1 MGWWNDTAGAHTG
14 QCQLTMERAQ
24 TPPKSSLF
32 RRYFAALFIVVAI
45 PLLIKSISDAW
56 FGYRDQRAMLDALL
70 RAQAMSA
77 AGRIENFLFDIRDQL
92 HWTVHEPWP
101 AASAQEHYL
110 DLVRLL
116 RQVPA
121 VWSVT
126 LVDSAGREKLFLSR
140 IDLNRIE
147 SGRDYSKDPAFTET
161 RKGQF
166 WMSPM
171 EYVGGADPRM
181 NIAVAADHRNGD
193 TAIADINL
201 TLIRDVI
208 SRIHIGETGYAFVTD
223 QRGQLVGHPDIS
235 KVLLGTNSIEQTRQ
249 LKAAFTA
256 APGQAITTT
265 DLDGV
270 SVLATMTPPL
280 EGVGWNVFA
289 VQPVS
294 EAFAPVYL
302 ALWRTGGLLLL
313 AALIAGIVA
322 WLLARRMTGP
332 IRLLEEG
339 AERIGAGQFDQR
351 IAISTGD
358 ELERLAASF
367 NRMAQELA
375 VSQERSERIARLKR
389 FLAPQVAELVE
400 KTGDETVLAGQRAE
414 IVAVFCDLRGF
425 TAFTARAEPE
435 EIVKVLG
442 EYYRALGAIITRY
455 QATLTNFSADG
466 LMVLVNAPVP
476 CPEPALHAAKMAI
489 DMRAV
494 VHQLGLDWRGRGF
507 DIGFGM
513 GMAMGWATVGRIG
526 YEGRVDYTAIGNAV
540 NLASRLCST
549 AEDQQILCDQIVA
562 QAVSAGL
569 AVTSLGTRQLKG
581 YERQVPVYALALQG
595 PGQASDNVVRLVK
608 D

>member
-1 MGWWNDTAGAHTG
+1 MGWWNDTAGACCC
-14 QCQLTMERAQ
+14 QCQLTMDRGPTAL
-24 TPPKSSLF
+24 KSSLF
-32 RRYFAALFIVVAI
+32 RRYFTALFIVVAI

-70 RAQAMSA
+70 RTQAMSA
-77 AGRIENFLFDIRDQL
+77 ASRIENFLFDIRDQL
-92 HWTVHEPWP
+92 HWTVHEPWS
-101 AASAQEHYL
+101 AASAGEHYL
-110 DLVRLL
+110 DLVRLM

-121 VWSVT
+121 VWSVA
-126 LVDSAGREKLFLSR
+126 LVDSAGREKLYLSR
-140 IDLNRIE
+140 IDLNRIP
-147 SGRDYSKDPAFTET
+147 SGRDYSKNPAFIET
-161 RKGQF
+161 RLGRP

-171 EYVGGADPRM
+171 EYLGDADPRM
-181 NIAVAADHRNGD
+181 SIAVAADRRNGD

-208 SRIHIGETGYAFVTD
+208 SRIHIGETGYAFVID

-235 KVLLGTNSIEQTRQ
+235 KVLRGNHSIERTRQ

-256 APGQAITTT
+256 SPRQAIATT

-280 EGVGWNVFA
+280 EGIGWNVFA

-294 EAFAPVYL
+294 EALAPVYL

-313 AALIAGIVA
+313 AALIAGMVA
-322 WLLARRMTGP
+322 WLLARRMTEP

-339 AERIGAGQFDQR
+339 ARHIGAGQFDRR
-351 IAISTGD
+351 ITISTGD
-358 ELERLAASF
+358 ELERLATSF
-367 NRMAQELA
+367 NRMAEELA
-375 VSQERSERIARLKR
+375 LSQERSERIARLKR
-389 FLAPQVAELVE
+389 FLPSQVAELVE

-425 TAFTARAEPE
+425 TAFTTRAEPE

-442 EYYRALGAIITRY
+442 DYYRALGAVITRY

-489 DMRAV
+489 EMRVA
-494 VHQLGLDWRGRGF
+494 VHQLGIGWRGRGF

-540 NLASRLCST
+540 NLASRLCSA
-549 AEDQQILCDQIVA
+549 AEDQQILCDQVVA

-569 AVTSLGTRQLKG
+569 PVESLGMRQLKG
-581 YERQVPVYALALQG
+581 FDRQVSIYALALAESE
-595 PGQASDNVVRLVK
+595 ASDKVVRLVK

>member
-1 MGWWNDTAGAHTG
+1 MADAHADP
-14 QCQLTMERAQ
+14 CQVTMDALQKPLR
-24 TPPKSSLF
+24 SSLF
-32 RRYFAALFIVVAI
+32 RRYFAALFVVVAI

-56 FGYRDQRAMLDALL
+56 FGYRDQRLMLDALL
-70 RAQAMSA
+70 RTQALSA
-77 AGRIENFLFDIRDQL
+77 SGRIENFLTDIRDQL
-92 HWTVHEPWP
+92 RWSVHEPWP
-101 AASAQEHYL
+101 AATVEEHHL
-110 DLVRLL
+110 DLVRLM

-121 VWSVT
+121 VWSIA
-126 LVDSAGREKLFLSR
+126 LVDSAGRERLFLSR
-140 IDLNRIE
+140 IDLNRID
-147 SGRDYSKDPAFTET
+147 SGRDYSKEFAFVET
-161 RKGQF
+161 RKAQS

-171 EYVGGADPRM
+171 EYYGNADPRM
-181 NIAVAADHRNGD
+181 SIAVAADRRNGD
-193 TAIADINL
+193 MAIADINL

-208 SRIHIGETGYAFVTD
+208 SRIRIGETGYAFVLD
-223 QRGQLVGHPDIS
+223 QSAQLVAHPDIS
-235 KVLLGTNSIEQTRQ
+235 KVLLGTHSIERTRH
-249 LKAAFTA
+249 LRAEFTG
-256 APGQAITTT
+256 APGEVIATS

-294 EAFAPVYL
+294 EAMAPIYW

-313 AALIAGIVA
+313 AALIAGMVA

-332 IRLLEEG
+332 IRLLEQG
-339 AERIGAGQFDQR
+339 AQDIGAGKFDR
-351 IAISTGD
+351 PITISSGD
-358 ELERLAASF
+358 ELERLADSF

-389 FLAPQVAELVE
+389 FLSPQVAELVE

-442 EYYRALGAIITRY
+442 DYYRVLGSIITRC
-455 QATLTNFSADG
+455 QATLTSFSADG

-476 CPEPALHAAKMAI
+476 CPEPALHAARMAI
-489 DMRAV
+489 DMRAAV
-494 VHQLGLDWRGRGF
+494 RELGAGWRERGF

-513 GMAMGWATVGRIG
+513 GLAMGWATVGRIG

-540 NLASRLCST
+540 NLASRLCSS
-549 AEDQQILCDQIVA
+549 AEDQQILCDQVVA
-562 QAVSAGL
+562 QAVGADL
-569 AVTSLGTRQLKG
+569 PVQALGQRQLKG
-581 YERQVPVYALALQG
+581 FERQVPIYAIAPLREEAT
-595 PGQASDNVVRLVK
+595 DKVVRLVK

>member
-1 MGWWNDTAGAHTG
+1 LMGIHWI
-14 QCQLTMERAQ
+14 ER
-24 TPPKSSLF
+24 
-32 RRYFAALFIVVAI
+32 
-45 PLLIKSISDAW
+45 
-56 FGYRDQRAMLDALL
+56 
-70 RAQAMSA
+70 
-77 AGRIENFLFDIRDQL
+77 
-92 HWTVHEPWP
+92 
-101 AASAQEHYL
+101 
-110 DLVRLL
+110 
-116 RQVPA
+116 
-121 VWSVT
+121 
-126 LVDSAGREKLFLSR
+126 
-140 IDLNRIE
+140 
-147 SGRDYSKDPAFTET
+147 
-161 RKGQF
+161 
-166 WMSPM
+166 
-171 EYVGGADPRM
+171 
-181 NIAVAADHRNGD
+181 
-193 TAIADINL
+193 
-201 TLIRDVI
+201 
-208 SRIHIGETGYAFVTD
+208 
-223 QRGQLVGHPDIS
+223 
-235 KVLLGTNSIEQTRQ
+235 TRQ
-249 LKAAFTA
+249 LKAAFST
-256 APGQAITTT
+256 APGQAIATT

-294 EAFAPVYL
+294 EALAPIYL
-302 ALWRTGGLLLL
+302 ALWRTGGFLLL
-313 AALIAGIVA
+313 AALIAGMVA
-322 WLLARRMTGP
+322 WLLARRMTEP

-339 AERIGAGQFDQR
+339 ARHIGAGQFDRR
-351 IAISTGD
+351 ITISTGD
-358 ELERLAASF
+358 ELERLATSF
-367 NRMAQELA
+367 NRMAEELA

-389 FLAPQVAELVE
+389 FLSPQVAELVE

-442 EYYRALGAIITRY
+442 DYYRALGAVITRY

-489 DMRAV
+489 DMREAV
-494 VHQLGLDWRGRGF
+494 RELGIGWRDRGF

-549 AEDQQILCDQIVA
+549 AEDQQILCDQVVA

-569 AVTSLGTRQLKG
+569 PVVALGTRQLKG
-581 YERQVPVYALALQG
+581 YDRQVPVYALALQS
-595 PGQASDNVVRLVK
+595 PSDGVSDKVVRLVK